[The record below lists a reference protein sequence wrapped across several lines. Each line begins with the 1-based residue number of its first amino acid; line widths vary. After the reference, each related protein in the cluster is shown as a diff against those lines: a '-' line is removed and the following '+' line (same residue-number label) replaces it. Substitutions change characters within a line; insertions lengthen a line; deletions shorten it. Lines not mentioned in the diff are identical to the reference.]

1 MTVPLPPA
9 MAAILDD
16 FTARRPAALARA
28 VSIVENH
35 RPGCDELLGA
45 LHARLGHARRVG
57 ITGPP
62 GAGKST
68 LVMRLASTWRA
79 AGLTVGIVAV
89 DPTSPFTGGAL
100 LGDRIRME
108 AVALDPGIYIR
119 SMATR
124 GALGGLAGTTREVA
138 DVLDAFG
145 FDRVL
150 IETVGVGQSELDI
163 ARTADSSVVVLVPE
177 SGDSIQTM
185 KAGLMEIADLFVI
198 NKADRPGADRLRNEV
213 ELMLGLRLGQM
224 FKNVPAHHGVDLK
237 RLVSSKAARVAAA
250 ADPHDDAADRWTPT
264 VLATVAA
271 KGEGVV
277 ELASAL
283 DRHFEYLE
291 RTGALRT
298 RRRQRLRERVISAAE
313 RHLHARLWDDR
324 ETGAWLDGQLDA
336 LEAGRAT
343 PFAVA
348 DELLARSASRLA
360 TSRTDRSSQ

>member
-1 MTVPLPPA
+1 MTAPFPPA
-9 MAAILDD
+9 IAAILGDLA
-16 FTARRPAALARA
+16 ARRPAALARA

-45 LHARLGHARRVG
+45 LHAKLGHARRVG

-68 LVMRLASTWRA
+68 LVMRLASKWRA
-79 AGLTVGIVAV
+79 EGLTVGIVAV

-150 IETVGVGQSELDI
+150 LETVGVGQSELDI

-237 RLVSSKAARVAAA
+237 RLVAAKAA
-250 ADPHDDAADRWTPT
+250 ADPHAEVADRWTPP

-271 KGEGVV
+271 KGEGLDA
-277 ELASAL
+277 LATAL

-324 ETGAWLDGQLDA
+324 ETDAWLDAQLDA
-336 LEAGRAT
+336 LESGRAT

-348 DELLARSASRLA
+348 DELLSRSASRLA
-360 TSRTDRSSQ
+360 KSRTDRSSP